1 MAMTGSWDGAW
12 MLLGVMLLLL
22 ALGMR
27 VSYVLLAVG
36 LLGTVSVLSPP
47 QPFTVGKEMWE
58 SIKSYSLT
66 AIPLFVLMAE
76 ILMRSDVTSAAYR
89 GFASFLGPVPG
100 GAAYANV
107 AGSTVFAAISGS
119 SVANAASLATIAVP
133 TMMELGFSRPLT
145 FGSIAAGG
153 TLGILIPPSTAMII
167 YGSLTGVSV
176 GELFMAGV
184 VPGLVLALMFA
195 VVILVWSLVA
205 PADAPRSKKASRAE
219 LVSGA
224 LALLPIL
231 LLIGVVLGGIY
242 VGIFTPTEAAGAGV
256 AGAVLLAAFKR
267 RFTFQ
272 LLWEAAAAT
281 TSLTSMILM
290 IIAGAAVMTYV
301 IGMISLPA
309 ALTVW
314 IANLGFSVTTVLI
327 LLALLYVVLGCFI
340 ESVSLI
346 VLTVPVVFPVLKA
359 LDVDGVWLG
368 IYVVIL
374 IEIGLITPP
383 VGLNLYVLQ
392 RIPAGQTMGDIV
404 LGALPFLVAMAALL
418 GLIIAFP
425 GIVTWLPS
433 KS

>member
-1 MAMTGSWDGAW
+1 MGIIGSWDSAW

-27 VSYVLLAVG
+27 VCYALLAVG
-36 LLGTVSVLSPP
+36 LIGTMYVLTPAQPASV
-47 QPFTVGKEMWE
+47 GREMWE

-76 ILMRSDVTSAAYR
+76 ILMRADVTSAAYK

-119 SVANAASLATIAVP
+119 SVANAASLGTLAAPAMID
-133 TMMELGFSRPLT
+133 LGFSRPLT

-153 TLGILIPPSTAMII
+153 TLGILMPPSTAMII

-176 GELFMAGV
+176 GQLFMAGV
-184 VPGLVLALMFA
+184 VPALVLALLFA
-195 VVILVWSLVA
+195 VVVLVWSLLV

-224 LALLPIL
+224 MALFPIL
-231 LLIGVVLGGIY
+231 VLIGVVLGGIY
-242 VGIFTPTEAAGAGV
+242 AGIFTPTEAAGAGV
-256 AGAVLLAAFKR
+256 AVAVVLAAFKR
-267 RFTFQ
+267 KLTFKV
-272 LLWEAAAAT
+272 LWEAAEAT
-281 TSLTSMILM
+281 TSLSSMILL
-290 IIAGAAVMTYV
+290 IIAGAAVVTYV
-301 IGMISLPA
+301 IGMMSLPA

-314 IANLGFSVTTVLI
+314 IAQLGFSASTVLI
-327 LLALLYVVLGCFI
+327 LLAVVYVVLGLFI
-340 ESVSLI
+340 ESISLI
-346 VLTVPVVFPVLKA
+346 VLTVPVVFPVMKSLG
-359 LDVDGVWLG
+359 VDGVWLG

-392 RIPAGQTMGDIV
+392 RIPAGQTMGDIIR
-404 LGALPFLVAMAALL
+404 GAAPFMVALAALL
-418 GLIIAFP
+418 VLIVAFP